1 MPTIH
6 PHQSHIRS
14 RIIVYGRQLIMGL
27 SLGLLIFVGFF
38 GVTATPATALDYVRE
53 SLIGAD
59 FSGKDLRDSE
69 FTKANLRQSNF
80 SHADLRGVSF
90 FAANLEEANLEGANL
105 SGATL
110 DSARF
115 NRANLTNAILEGA
128 FVANARFAGAIIT
141 GADFT
146 DVLLRSDI
154 EAQLCNI
161 AEGTNLTTGRDT
173 RETLFCP

>member
-1 MPTIH
+1 METRQNH
-6 PHQSHIRS
+6 SS
-14 RIIVYGRQLIMGL
+14 RISIYGQQLIVGL
-27 SLGLLIFVGFF
+27 MLGLLMF
-38 GVTATPATALDYVRE
+38 GVFLGIVAAPAAALDYERE
-53 SLIGAD
+53 SLIRVD
-59 FSGKDLRDSE
+59 FSGKDLRDAE
-69 FTKANLRQSNF
+69 FTKANLRQGNL

-110 DSARF
+110 DLARF

-154 EAQLCNI
+154 EAQLCKV
-161 AEGTNLTTGRDT
+161 AQGTNPTTGRDT